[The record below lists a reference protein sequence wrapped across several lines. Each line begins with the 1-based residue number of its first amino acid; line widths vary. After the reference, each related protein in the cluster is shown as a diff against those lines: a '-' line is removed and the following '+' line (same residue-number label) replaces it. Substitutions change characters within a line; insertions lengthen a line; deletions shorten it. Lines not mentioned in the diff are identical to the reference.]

1 MSGMARLRTAQTR
14 HQAEHGSACE
24 IALAPY
30 RGERK
35 VDLVPVCESNRQYP
49 VQELVH
55 VIQRVPIGLAREA

>member
-1 MSGMARLRTAQTR
+1 MSGMARLGIAQTR

-35 VDLVPVCESNRQYP
+35 VDLVPAGCVSQTGNTLSRSLYMSTKGSQKD
-49 VQELVH
+49 
-55 VIQRVPIGLAREA
+55 